1 MSGAQK
7 TTTAR
12 MSSRSARARRSGRV
26 PRGLLVAFCALAFCA
41 LAHADD
47 KANIAKARSAFVD
60 KMVAEHGF
68 DRAALT
74 TTLRSAT
81 IEQAILDAISKP
93 AERVVPW
100 YEYRAI
106 FVNEARI
113 AAGTRFW
120 TEHAAAIQATA
131 DRYGVAPEMLVAIIG
146 VETYFGQR
154 TGKYRVLD
162 SLATLAFAYP
172 PRAKFFS
179 GELEQ
184 FLLLAREEGLDPNV
198 PLGSYAGAMGAG
210 QFIPSSFRTYAVDG
224 DGDGKRDIWND
235 WADVLASVANYFKKS
250 GWKTGEPVADPA
262 TRSAGWNGPE
272 PSNALELAETV
283 GSLAKQGYVFTTSES
298 NDAPAAA
305 FALEAQ
311 GGGSEFWIGYHNFR
325 VITRYNRS
333 PKYALAAH
341 QLGQAIR
348 SSYAATESPNARDTA
363 VVAADAVHDAVA
375 ARSARP

>member
-1 MSGAQK
+1 MLAALG
-7 TTTAR
+7 
-12 MSSRSARARRSGRV
+12 
-26 PRGLLVAFCALAFCA
+26 ALAFFV

-47 KANIAKARSAFVD
+47 KANVAKARTAFVD
-60 KMVAEHGF
+60 KMVADHGF
-68 DRAALT
+68 DRDALNA
-74 TTLRSAT
+74 TLRSAT
-81 IEQAILDAISKP
+81 IDQSILDAIARP

-120 TEHAAAIQATA
+120 TEHAGTIQSISE
-131 DRYGVAPEMLVAIIG
+131 RYGVAPEMLVAIIG

-184 FLLLAREEGLDPNV
+184 FLLLTREEGLDARTPM
-198 PLGSYAGAMGAG
+198 GSYAGAMGAG
-210 QFIPSSFRTYAVDG
+210 QFIPSSFRTYAVDA

-235 WADVLASVANYFKKS
+235 WADVLGSIANYFKKS

-262 TRSAGWNGPE
+262 TRSAAWNGPE

-283 GSLAKQGYVFTTSES
+283 GSLEKQGYVFSTSES

-305 FALEAQ
+305 FALEAA

-348 SSYAATESPNARDTA
+348 SSYAATASPNARDTA
-363 VVAADAVHDAVA
+363 VAAVEPVRA
-375 ARSARP
+375 AASAGSSRQ

>member
-1 MSGAQK
+1 MSGAK
-7 TTTAR
+7 TTTTAR
-12 MSSRSARARRSGRV
+12 KSSRSARARRVGSVSHR
-26 PRGLLVAFCALAFCA
+26 LLVALCATAICA

-47 KANIAKARSAFVD
+47 KANVAKARTAFVD

-68 DRAALT
+68 DRDALSA
-74 TTLRSAT
+74 TLRSAT

-120 TEHAAAIQATA
+120 TEHAGTIQAVSE
-131 DRYGVAPEMLVAIIG
+131 RYGVAPEMLVAIIG

-184 FLLLAREEGLDPNV
+184 FLLLTREEGLDPKT
-198 PLGSYAGAMGAG
+198 PMGSYAGAMGAG
-210 QFIPSSFRTYAVDG
+210 QFIPSSFRKFAVDG

-235 WADVLASVANYFKKS
+235 WADVLASIANYFKKS

-262 TRSAGWNGPE
+262 TRSAAWNGPE

-283 GSLAKQGYVFTTSES
+283 GSLEKQGYVFSTSES
-298 NDAPAAA
+298 TDTPAAA

-325 VITRYNRS
+325 VITLYNRS

-348 SSYAATESPNARDTA
+348 SSYAANTSPNARET
-363 VVAADAVHDAVA
+363 AVA
-375 ARSARP
+375 AAEPVHAALSARSTRP

>member
-1 MSGAQK
+1 MSGVK
-7 TTTAR
+7 TTTTAR
-12 MSSRSARARRSGRV
+12 NSSKSARARRRGRV
-26 PRGLLVAFCALAFCA
+26 LAALGALAFCA

-47 KANIAKARSAFVD
+47 KANVAKARTAFVD

-68 DRAALT
+68 DRDALSA
-74 TTLRSAT
+74 TLRSAT
-81 IEQAILDAISKP
+81 IDQSILDAIARP

-120 TEHAAAIQATA
+120 AEHAGTIQSISE
-131 DRYGVAPEMLVAIIG
+131 RYGVAPEMLVAIIG

-184 FLLLAREEGLDPNV
+184 FLLLTREEGLDPKT
-198 PLGSYAGAMGAG
+198 PMGSYAGAMGAG
-210 QFIPSSFRTYAVDG
+210 QFIPSSFRTFAVDA

-235 WADVLASVANYFKKS
+235 WADVLGSVANYFKKS

-262 TRSAGWNGPE
+262 TRSAAWSGPE

-283 GSLAKQGYVFTTSES
+283 GSLEKQGYVFSTSEP

-305 FALEAQ
+305 FALEASASS
-311 GGGSEFWIGYHNFR
+311 SEFWIGYHNFK

-348 SSYAATESPNARDTA
+348 SSYAAIASPNGRDTA
-363 VVAADAVHDAVA
+363 VAAAEPVPAA
-375 ARSARP
+375 PSARSAHR